1 MTGPVASQMSRASG
15 RPAPVYL
22 VKGDDS
28 SLVDEAARDLIHRL
42 VGDEDPGL
50 VVEDRRGPDLD
61 VGAALDACS
70 TPPFLASRRVVVVR
84 DIGQLRAGEADQVAA
99 WMAHPLETTSLV
111 LVSGAGPTP
120 PKLTS
125 AAKKAGQII
134 DATVP
139 TARDPRSRWLAQRL
153 RAAPIQLDARAAAR
167 LGDHLGED
175 LGRLAGLLEMLAA
188 AYGEGATICPDDLEP
203 FLGEAGSVAPWELTD
218 AIDQGAT
225 DTALTVL
232 HRMVEAGQ
240 RHPLVVMAVLHRHY
254 AAMLRLDGSGA
265 SSAAEAAQTLG
276 LKSPFVA
283 GKALSQLR
291 RLGSEGVAQAV
302 RALAAADLDL
312 RGATGWPHEM
322 VLEVLVARLSR
333 LGPSAHRRPRPRTGS
348 RR

>member
-1 MTGPVASQMSRASG
+1 MTQPASVA
-15 RPAPVYL
+15 APVYL
-22 VKGDDS
+22 VKGDDA
-28 SLVDEAARDLIHRL
+28 SLVDEAARTLIHRL
-42 VGDEDPGL
+42 VGDEDPAL

-61 VGAALDACS
+61 VGAVLDACS
-70 TPPFLASRRVVVVR
+70 TPPFLASRRVVVMR
-84 DIGQLRAGEADQVAA
+84 DIGQLRAGDTDQVVT
-99 WMAHPLETTSLV
+99 WMAHPLETTALV
-111 LVSGAGPTP
+111 LVSGGGPTP

-125 AAKKAGQII
+125 ATNKAGEIV

-139 TARDPRSRWLAQRL
+139 TAREPRARWLAQRL
-153 RAAPIQLDARAAAR
+153 RGAPVQLDARATAR
-167 LGDHLGED
+167 LSDHLGDD
-175 LGRLAGLLEMLAA
+175 LGRLAGLLDMLSA
-188 AYGEGATICPDDLEP
+188 AYGEGARLSTDDLEP

-218 AIDQGAT
+218 TIDQGDT
-225 DTALTVL
+225 DAALTVL

-322 VLEVLVARLSR
+322 VLEVLVARLAR
-333 LGPSAHRRPRPRTGS
+333 LAPRSQRRPRAGS